1 MSRALQTRHGGTVEA
16 PASAPVSVAQGL
28 VGARP
33 VRPHRS
39 AMAILRGGSKVLA
52 MIAVVFAFTASIAAV
67 VPNAQAYETTAI
79 GGQAEQ
85 GDVQAMAPVD
95 GEVPGPAV
103 ARDGYTVTAAPPPPP
118 PPPPPPR
125 VVSTFASPMKMSLT
139 PSASSTSLQWPV
151 PAGTPMSSAFGPR
164 SCGGC
169 SSFHQGVDL
178 NAGAGT
184 PIWSMAA
191 GVVLPPLGSGYSSYG
206 VHVRIQSVVNG
217 EMVETLYAHM
227 QAGSV
232 QVATGQTV
240 SPGQVIGAM
249 GCTGSCSGTHLHFEI
264 QPGGGAPVDPVAWM
278 RARLG

>member
-1 MSRALQTRHGGTVEA
+1 MPRALQTRRGGLVA
-16 PASAPVSVAQGL
+16 VPASAVA
-28 VGARP
+28 P
-33 VRPHRS
+33 IRPHRS
-39 AMAILRGGSKVLA
+39 AMTVLRGGSRVLA
-52 MIAVVFAFTASIAAV
+52 MIAVAFAFTASVAAV
-67 VPNAQAYETTAI
+67 VPNAQAYEAI
-79 GGQAEQ
+79 AIDGQMQQ

-95 GEVPGPAV
+95 GAVSDPAV
-103 ARDGYTVTAAPPPPP
+103 SRDAYTVTAAPPPPP
-118 PPPPPPR
+118 AK
-125 VVSTFASPMKMSLT
+125 VVSTFASPVRMSLT
-139 PSASSTSLQWPV
+139 PSSSSASLQWPV

-164 SCGGC
+164 SCSGC

-178 NAGAGT
+178 NASAGT

-227 QAGSV
+227 QSGSV

-240 SPGQVIGAM
+240 VPGQVIGAM
-249 GCTGSCSGTHLHFEI
+249 GCTGSCSGTHVHFEI

>member
-1 MSRALQTRHGGTVEA
+1 MTV
-16 PASAPVSVAQGL
+16 
-28 VGARP
+28 
-33 VRPHRS
+33 
-39 AMAILRGGSKVLA
+39 LRGGGRVLA
-52 MIAVVFAFTASIAAV
+52 MIAVVFAFTASVAAV

-79 GGQAEQ
+79 DGQTKQ
-85 GDVQAMAPVD
+85 GDVQAMAQVD
-95 GEVPGPAV
+95 GEVADPAV
-103 ARDGYTVTAAPPPPP
+103 SRDGYTVTAAPPPPP
-118 PPPPPPR
+118 PPPPPPAPR

-139 PSASSTSLQWPV
+139 PSSSSASLQWPV

-164 SCGGC
+164 SCSGC

-178 NAGAGT
+178 NASAGT

-227 QAGSV
+227 QSGSV
-232 QVATGQTV
+232 QVATGQAV
-240 SPGQVIGAM
+240 VPGQVIGAM
-249 GCTGSCSGTHLHFEI
+249 GCTGTCSGTHLHFEI

-278 RARLG
+278 RSRLG

>member
-1 MSRALQTRHGGTVEA
+1 MSRALQARHGGTVEA
-16 PASAPVSVAQGL
+16 SAAASFSNAPVL
-28 VGARP
+28 VGPQP
-33 VRPHRS
+33 VTPHRS
-39 AMAILRGGSKVLA
+39 AMTLLRGGSRVLA
-52 MIAVVFAFTASIAAV
+52 MIAVVFAFTASVAAV
-67 VPNAQAYETTAI
+67 VPNAQAYEAI
-79 GGQAEQ
+79 ELGSQAEQ
-85 GDVQAMAPVD
+85 GDVQAMAPID
-95 GEVPGPAV
+95 GEVPDPTV
-103 ARDGYTVTAAPPPPP
+103 SRDGYTVTAAPPPPP
-118 PPPPPPR
+118 PPPPPP
-125 VVSTFASPMKMSLT
+125 VVSTFASPVRMSLT
-139 PSASSTSLQWPV
+139 PSSSSASLQWPV

-164 SCGGC
+164 SCSGC

-178 NAGAGT
+178 NAAAGT

-240 SPGQVIGAM
+240 APGQVIGAM

-264 QPGGGAPVDPVAWM
+264 QPGGGAPVDPAAWM
-278 RARLG
+278 QSRLG